1 MRRCNNCVLPDTYP
15 GIVFNEENVCHLCA
29 SYEKPAVKGEAALV
43 AALNARKG
51 ETYDVIVT
59 LSGGRDSSYVL
70 YYATQKLGLRV
81 LAINYDNGFRHPQA
95 QKNME
100 NACKKTGVELLQFQ
114 SSHNLNARITA
125 QALKTTIPYG
135 PGAVG
140 QLICKHCYT
149 GGLSFLYAT
158 AQEYKIPFILW
169 GDSVIELLTYIPA
182 RKKMFFKNPLTY
194 LFSKQSLHFIR
205 FMILLRQLRNE
216 KLPAGNFRMD
226 VRSAKLRTPGIEEIH
241 LFDYIE
247 WDRNE
252 ILNSITTHLGWE
264 KPEDSISTWRF
275 DCHLHSLVNY
285 CHKKALGFNHDIDG
299 LSNMV
304 RAGKMTRQ
312 EAMSLIEKGF
322 DSDEWTDEIDHL
334 VSRVIKLSESDKA
347 VMKAW

>member
-1 MRRCNNCVLPDTYP
+1 MHRCSNCILPDTYP
-15 GIVFNEENVCHLCA
+15 EIVFNEEQVCHLCE
-29 SYEKPAVKGEAALV
+29 SYKKPSVRGKEALHSALKAKKGE
-43 AALNARKG
+43 K
-51 ETYDVIVT
+51 YDCIVT

-70 YYATQKLGLRV
+70 YYATKKLGLKV

-100 NACKKTGVELLQFQ
+100 DACKNTDAELIQFQ
-114 SSHNLNARITA
+114 SSNNLNIKIAA

-149 GGLSFLYAT
+149 GGLSFLYST
-158 AQEYKIPFILW
+158 AQEYKIPYILW

-194 LFSKQSLHFIR
+194 LFSKQSFHFIK
-205 FMILLRQLRNE
+205 FLMLLRKLRNE
-216 KLPAGNFRMD
+216 KLPAGNSSMD
-226 VRSAKLRTPGIEEIH
+226 VRCAKLNTPGIEEVH

-252 ILNSITTHLGWE
+252 ILSSITGSLGWE
-264 KPEDSISTWRF
+264 KPEESISTWRF

-285 CHKKALGFNHDIDG
+285 CHKKAIGFNHDIDG
-299 LSNMV
+299 LANMV
-304 RAGKMTRQ
+304 RAGKMTRK
-312 EAMSLIEKGF
+312 EAMALIEKGF
-322 DSDEWTDEIDHL
+322 DSDEWSSEIDQL
-334 VSRVIKLSESDKA
+334 VSKVIKLTNAEKE
-347 VMKAW
+347 VMKSW